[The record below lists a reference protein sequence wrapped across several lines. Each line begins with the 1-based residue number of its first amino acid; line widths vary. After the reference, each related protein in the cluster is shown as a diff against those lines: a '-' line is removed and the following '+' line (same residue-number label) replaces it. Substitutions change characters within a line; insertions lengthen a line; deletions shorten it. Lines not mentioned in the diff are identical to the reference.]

1 MSAANQTERPLY
13 MNRQSRRQLGSI
25 CDTHLHIFGDRDKY
39 PLAAQLRS
47 EPPAAPLERYLKE
60 AETEGVTRMVFDQP
74 SHYGLD
80 NSCILDAIDTVGL
93 DRARAIAAVDADT
106 VTDAELRALDAR
118 GVRGIRVNF
127 GYRSTD
133 RAITAKAVEQATKLG
148 PRAAALGWHLEFL
161 VPNWSLQELI
171 PVLGRLPCDFSVG
184 HMGVFPAALGVIQEG
199 FAEFLRLHAGGRC
212 WVKFTGVYRISRLPD
227 FSDISPLAQALV
239 TNNPE
244 RIVWGTDWPFLSHL
258 DAVTYPQLMKL
269 FESWV
274 PDTANQRKI
283 LVANPAK
290 LFGF

>member
-1 MSAANQTERPLY
+1 
-13 MNRQSRRQLGSI
+13 MNAKSRSQLGPI
-25 CDTHLHIFGDRDKY
+25 CDTHLHIFGDRQKY
-39 PLAAQLRS
+39 PLVAELRS
-47 EPPAAPLERYLKE
+47 EPPDAPLERFLEE
-60 AETEGVTRMVFDQP
+60 AEAEGVTRMVFDQP
-74 SHYGLD
+74 SHYGLN
-80 NSCILDAIDTVGL
+80 NSCILDAIETVGL

-106 VTDAELRALDAR
+106 VTDAELKALDAR

-133 RAITAKAVEQATKLG
+133 RTITGQAVELARKLA

-161 VPNWSLQELI
+161 VPNWSLKELI
-171 PVLGRLPCDFSVG
+171 PVLEKLPCDFSVG
-184 HMGVFPAALGVIQEG
+184 HMGVFPAALGVKQDG
-199 FAEFLRLHAGGRC
+199 FGDFLRLHAAGRC
-212 WVKFTGVYRISRLPD
+212 WVKFTGVYRISKLPD
-227 FSDISPLAQALV
+227 FSDIAPLAQAFV

-283 LVANPAK
+283 LVNNPAK
-290 LFGF
+290 LLGF